1 MSDVPGAGI
10 RGVCESAAIQLKRI
24 CKIRHMRLRP
34 RLIAL
39 AELLYLVRDD
49 YSEGLQQDTDQ
60 HNILDMAEV
69 DSEGCDRRHFK
80 LLAIFTFT
88 QKMRELLI

>member
-10 RGVCESAAIQLKRI
+10 RGVCESAATQLKSI

-39 AELLYLVRDD
+39 AELLCLVRDD
-49 YSEGLQQDTDQ
+49 YSEGLQQDTGQ
-60 HNILDMAEV
+60 HHVLDMAEV
-69 DSEGCDRRHFK
+69 DSEGCDRRHFE
-80 LLAIFTFT
+80 LLAIIVLT
-88 QKMRELLI
+88 QK